1 MAGSFVMTC
10 IVIVANI
17 KLLISSY
24 EMTLWLNLLVVTS
37 IVVYLACFWFI
48 TWWSAESNDFGIFIE
63 LFENIESYFALVFFM
78 SSYVLIDCGMRYAS
92 IEMRVLLE
100 QRKLRHLYEAKLKEL
115 KNPPKNTAI
124 RKRISTVT
132 SKYTELFT
140 TRLIIFKF

>member
-100 QRKLRHLYEAKLKEL
+100 
-115 KNPPKNTAI
+115 
-124 RKRISTVT
+124 
-132 SKYTELFT
+132 
-140 TRLIIFKF
+140 